1 MLDVFYLLL
10 CYLIGSLPSG
20 LVLTT
25 LYSEVDPRA
34 QGSGNIGATNV
45 LRTTSRGL
53 GATTLVADIAKGA
66 LPVLGAMWLW
76 DDPLG
81 WCLAGVA
88 TVVGHCW
95 PVYLAFRGGKGVATS
110 AGVMLALAPL
120 PVLVVATL
128 WVILFLAARKASLA
142 SLVAAAILPFAAYWQ
157 GPLMA
162 MTGVVLAGII
172 GVRHRDNVKRLRA
185 GTEETF

>member
-1 MLDVFYLLL
+1 MLDAFYVLL
-10 CYLIGSLPSG
+10 CYLIGSFPSG

-25 LYSEVDPRA
+25 LYSEVDPRV

-53 GATTLVADIAKGA
+53 GATTLAADVAKGA
-66 LPVLGAMWLW
+66 LPVLGAMWMW
-76 DDPLG
+76 DAPWA

-95 PVYLAFRGGKGVATS
+95 PVYLGFRGGKGVATS

-128 WVILFLAARKASLA
+128 WVIIFLAGRKASLA
-142 SLVAAAILPFAAYWQ
+142 SLIAAAILPFAAFWQ
-157 GPLMA
+157 GTAMA
-162 MTGVVLAGII
+162 LTGVVLAGII
-172 GVRHRDNVKRLRA
+172 GVRHRENWKRLKA
-185 GTEETF
+185 GTEESF